1 MKLPLSIHVFPQ
13 KVSSVGI
20 ADYDVG
26 EVVVMD
32 DAVVFKVVRSDISD
46 EWWQNSILS
55 PHP

>member
-1 MKLPLSIHVFPQ
+1 MFFP
-13 KVSSVGI
+13 KKFLVWVGI

-32 DAVVFKVVRSDISD
+32 DAVVFKVVRSDISA
-46 EWWQNSILS
+46 EWWQKSIFS